1 MRLKFCR
8 PPEHFAHL
16 NHPGAAALRLSRLP
30 SRAKFRIGIRTE
42 SSNRF
47 SSVPRKPVHT
57 HRRIVKHGRALSR

>member
-16 NHPGAAALRLSRLP
+16 NHPGAAGLAAVAPPLRS
-30 SRAKFRIGIRTE
+30 E
-42 SSNRF
+42 V